1 MERRITFKILRIF
14 IILNIFSS
22 NTFAQSKH
30 VSIWCL
36 DNYIINFN
44 KSIIQPEEHNDNIGT
59 NLYVDSEGKIQ
70 LILKDGI
77 LYDENY
83 KPIKTNS
90 KIPENDEDYSTFFV
104 PSPGNNNFIYYFRA
118 NNYILIDIEKNE
130 VIGEVQSLNEL
141 SKEENLILFNHILVH
156 HSNCKDIWLIYYSN
170 DIMYKYLITAS
181 GIEFKGIVHIERE
194 ITNPKNKYD
203 MIVNLSSDCKHYT
216 ANFLYDSIVCYGDF
230 DRLTGNF
237 ERKSEKI
244 ISARSGIEQTY
255 ILNSI
260 ISRDNKK
267 IYYLCESKPNG
278 YTRFIE
284 ILSAN
289 IINGKPDYE
298 NISTIYSENFKSG
311 LIYTDSDIFY
321 GYDGNIYIIHYHG
334 GKMYKLMSATNEK
347 TLVEEFLIFKNEN
360 SVRSEDFLADWFSK
374 KQCGENTPCSEIKK
388 PKIICE

>member
-1 MERRITFKILRIF
+1 MKKIIQRTMERRITFKILRIF

-156 HSNCKDIWLIYYSN
+156 HSNCKDIWLIP
-170 DIMYKYLITAS
+170 IG
-181 GIEFKGIVHIERE
+181 GI
-194 ITNPKNKYD
+194 
-203 MIVNLSSDCKHYT
+203 
-216 ANFLYDSIVCYGDF
+216 
-230 DRLTGNF
+230 
-237 ERKSEKI
+237 
-244 ISARSGIEQTY
+244 
-255 ILNSI
+255 
-260 ISRDNKK
+260 K
-267 IYYLCESKPNG
+267 IYN
-278 YTRFIE
+278 
-284 ILSAN
+284 N
-289 IINGKPDYE
+289 
-298 NISTIYSENFKSG
+298 
-311 LIYTDSDIFY
+311 
-321 GYDGNIYIIHYHG
+321 
-334 GKMYKLMSATNEK
+334 
-347 TLVEEFLIFKNEN
+347 
-360 SVRSEDFLADWFSK
+360 
-374 KQCGENTPCSEIKK
+374 
-388 PKIICE
+388 